1 VVLKGRIKWA
11 KRLCKWE
18 YEVNRE
24 NVNYSRLARLISAN
38 EDGMK
43 GQWKNGIEGP
53 RKQWINKR

>member
-1 VVLKGRIKWA
+1 VLLKGRIKWA
-11 KRLCKWE
+11 KRLCEWE

-53 RKQWINKR
+53 RK